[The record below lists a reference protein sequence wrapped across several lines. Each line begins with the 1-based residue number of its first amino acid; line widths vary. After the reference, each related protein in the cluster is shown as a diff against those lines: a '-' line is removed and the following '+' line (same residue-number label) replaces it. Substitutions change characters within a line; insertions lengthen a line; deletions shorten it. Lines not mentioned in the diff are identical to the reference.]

1 MRRDLLF
8 YFELNIVK
16 TLRAFKRYACSYS
29 FEVKD
34 SKDASVQLAIC
45 RPCIKDLLKD
55 LSNKIKGFMS
65 QIMLKVLSS
74 KYKENTKRD
83 LDLVCFNSTTKTLI
97 SSKGNLQEIFNRIDK
112 WIGEGS
118 SWVIES
124 IDSKYINVFIWSH
137 LWVSSYI
144 KLFDRL
150 TNSKNGLINIK
161 NNDKKCFLWCHIK
174 PFKPIQKE
182 KQN

>member
-29 FEVKD
+29 FEIKD
-34 SKDASVQLAIC
+34 SWS
-45 RPCIKDLLKD
+45 CIKDLLKD

-83 LDLVCFNSTTKTLI
+83 
-97 SSKGNLQEIFNRIDK
+97 
-112 WIGEGS
+112 
-118 SWVIES
+118 
-124 IDSKYINVFIWSH
+124 
-137 LWVSSYI
+137 
-144 KLFDRL
+144 
-150 TNSKNGLINIK
+150 
-161 NNDKKCFLWCHIK
+161 
-174 PFKPIQKE
+174 
-182 KQN
+182 